1 MARRVRESEAGKAH
15 MSRRF
20 ARQERNAAYDS
31 LQKHGRAA
39 MLKPETR
46 CRSFLLAFLMCGF
59 LLGCGGN
66 ESESKNVMETAPDF
80 KISLFEGG
88 DFQLSAQKGKVVV
101 INFFASWCVSCGEET
116 PHIEK
121 VSREY
126 APQTVSFLGIAVDD
140 TEKKAKAFLKKA
152 GLTIPAGLD
161 RTGKIKD
168 AYGLYGMPTTFFI
181 DKNGKISYFHA
192 GVVTEELLR
201 HEIGKLL

>member
-1 MARRVRESEAGKAH
+1 MGAAIYRKCAIAIRRVT
-15 MSRRF
+15 
-20 ARQERNAAYDS
+20 
-31 LQKHGRAA
+31 
-39 MLKPETR
+39 MLKPEPQYR
-46 CRSFLLAFLMCGF
+46 RFLYA
-59 LLGCGGN
+59 LLLCSVLLITGCGGN
-66 ESESKNVMETAPDF
+66 ATGPKALLEEASDFNVA
-80 KISLFEGG
+80 LFEGG
-88 DFQLSAQKGKVVV
+88 DFRLSAQKGKVVV

-126 APQTVSFLGIAVDD
+126 ASQPVVFLAIAVDD
-140 TEKKAKAFLKKA
+140 TEKKAKEFLKKS

-161 RTGKIKD
+161 RTGQIKD

-181 DKNGKISYFHA
+181 DKSGKISYFHA

>member
-1 MARRVRESEAGKAH
+1 
-15 MSRRF
+15 
-20 ARQERNAAYDS
+20 
-31 LQKHGRAA
+31 
-39 MLKPETR
+39 MLKSESKS
-46 CRSFLLAFLMCGF
+46 RSFLCALLMGS
-59 LLGCGGN
+59 LLLIPGCGGN
-66 ESESKNVMETAPDF
+66 TTDPKTAMEAAPDF
-80 KISLFEGG
+80 NITLFEGG

-126 APQTVSFLGIAVDD
+126 TPQTVVFLAIAVDD
-140 TEKKAKAFLKKA
+140 TEKKAKEFLKKT

-181 DKNGKISYFHA
+181 DKNGKISYLHA